1 MTVTH
6 TPPETAEFTH
16 WLAGITARL
25 RPDAGWYGVFAARD
39 PEGLRACLDGTEL
52 LPWDVVSSL
61 LQDAG
66 ETADGPFAA
75 RGRAL
80 YAAAAGAHD
89 RRPGA
94 AAALAERRELMER
107 ERRYAESRAREL
119 EERLRTAPGPG
130 PEEAARLERDLA
142 WTRDDLAR
150 AAARVAELTARLAA
164 RPAGERGRGPIPEGG
179 APTGRAPASPWSP
192 TPATGRAAA
201 TPSTPAYATG
211 RAAATPSTPAGRAA
225 TTSPAS
231 AAPAAASPAFA
242 VAPSA
247 PAAAASASGPPAF
260 APASP
265 APVPAASASAS
276 ASAYPS
282 APASPAPAPP
292 APGPPAGPGRS
303 AKAVKAG
310 RRPRGARYA
319 WLEESDEAREAEAVP
334 VPVSAPVLPAGGAAP
349 RGARFGGVAGP
360 GEPGGGSAGRPAEAL
375 GEDPVEAA
383 RAAANAVYALRR
395 LRARGRGGEA
405 HALLC
410 EALGGPPARLPAL
423 ADELHRAGLGAD
435 WSTLLWEA
443 ASLPPDRLAAVAGV
457 LADAGRTADCE
468 QLLRQGVARPVEELA
483 GACAALR
490 AEEHH
495 REAHALLTAFV
506 RVRAPEDAARLAGAD
521 PRGLVPQLLDAAR
534 AVSAARERDLLHALR
549 VAGLAGV

>member
-1 MTVTH
+1 MTVSQQ
-6 TPPETAEFTH
+6 PVEVAEFTH
-16 WLAGITARL
+16 WLTGLTARL

-66 ETADGPFAA
+66 ESVGGPFAV
-75 RGRAL
+75 RGRTL
-80 YAAAAGAHD
+80 YAAAALAHD

-119 EERLRTAPGPG
+119 LERLRAVPGPD

-142 WTRDDLAR
+142 WTHDDRAR
-150 AAARVAELTARLAA
+150 AVSRVAELTVRLAGT
-164 RPAGERGRGPIPEGG
+164 GERGRGPVLEGG
-179 APTGRAPASPWSP
+179 APAGRARVSTAAPTSAAGLAAALPP
-192 TPATGRAAA
+192 TPADWAAT
-201 TPSTPAYATG
+201 TPSTPD
-211 RAAATPSTPAGRAA
+211 GRAA
-225 TTSPAS
+225 TAS
-231 AAPAAASPAFA
+231 AASPLPAAAPPAF
-242 VAPSA
+242 VAASP
-247 PAAAASASGPPAF
+247 PPVAAASSASGPPAF

-265 APVPAASASAS
+265 APP
-276 ASAYPS
+276 
-282 APASPAPAPP
+282 APASPTSSAPP
-292 APGPPAGPGRS
+292 TPVPPAKPERS
-303 AKAVKAG
+303 AKAGKAG

-319 WLEESDEAREAEAVP
+319 WLEEGDEAREVVP
-334 VPVSAPVLPAGGAAP
+334 APEPVPVLPAGGAAP
-349 RGARFGGVAGP
+349 RGARFGGAAGP
-360 GEPGGGSAGRPAEAL
+360 EGPGGGPAAGPAE
-375 GEDPVEAA
+375 DPAEAA

-395 LRARGRGGEA
+395 LRARGRSGEA
-405 HALLC
+405 HVLLC

-423 ADELHRAGLGAD
+423 ADELHRAGLDAD
-435 WSTLLWEA
+435 WATLLWEA

-457 LADAGRTADCE
+457 LADAGRAADCE

-483 GACAALR
+483 GACAALH

-534 AVSAARERDLLHALR
+534 AVSGSRERDLLHAFR

>member
-1 MTVTH
+1 MTVTQ
-6 TPPETAEFTH
+6 TPPEAAEFTH
-16 WLAGITARL
+16 WLAGLTARL

-66 ETADGPFAA
+66 EAAGGPFAV

-80 YAAAAGAHD
+80 YVAAAGAHD
-89 RRPGA
+89 RGSGA

-119 EERLRTAPGPG
+119 RERLRTAPGPG
-130 PEEAARLERDLA
+130 PEEAARLRHDLA

-150 AAARVAELTARLAA
+150 AVARITELTARLAG
-164 RPAGERGRGPIPEGG
+164 AGEWGRGRAVT
-179 APTGRAPASPWSP
+179 APDAAPAPYPAAVAPAPDTPPASGPPTAPGSPAEP
-192 TPATGRAAA
+192 ER
-201 TPSTPAYATG
+201 
-211 RAAATPSTPAGRAA
+211 AGRAA
-225 TTSPAS
+225 
-231 AAPAAASPAFA
+231 
-242 VAPSA
+242 
-247 PAAAASASGPPAF
+247 G
-260 APASP
+260 
-265 APVPAASASAS
+265 
-276 ASAYPS
+276 
-282 APASPAPAPP
+282 
-292 APGPPAGPGRS
+292 S
-303 AKAVKAG
+303 AKAR

-319 WLEESDEAREAEAVP
+319 WLEEGDGAREAEP
-334 VPVSAPVLPAGGAAP
+334 VPASVSVLPTEGAAP
-349 RGARFGGVAGP
+349 RGARFGGAAGS
-360 GEPGGGSAGRPAEAL
+360 GEPGGGAVGRPAEAP
-375 GEDPVEAA
+375 GEDSAEAA

-443 ASLPPDRLAAVAGV
+443 ASLPPGRLAAVAGA
-457 LADAGRTADCE
+457 LADAGRMADCA

-490 AEEHH
+490 AGERH

-534 AVSAARERDLLHALR
+534 TVSASRERDLLHALR
-549 VAGLAGV
+549 VAGLVGV

>member
-1 MTVTH
+1 MTVSQQ
-6 TPPETAEFTH
+6 PVEVAEFTH
-16 WLAGITARL
+16 WLTGLTARL

-66 ETADGPFAA
+66 EPAGGPFAV

-119 EERLRTAPGPG
+119 LERLRAVPGPD
-130 PEEAARLERDLA
+130 PEEAARLEHDLA
-142 WTRDDLAR
+142 WTHDDRAR
-150 AAARVAELTARLAA
+150 AVARVAELTARLAGT
-164 RPAGERGRGPIPEGG
+164 GEWGRGPVPEGG
-179 APTGRAPASPWSP
+179 APAGRAPGP
-192 TPATGRAAA
+192 TAAPAPAAGRAAA
-201 TPSTPAYATG
+201 T
-211 RAAATPSTPAGRAA
+211 
-225 TTSPAS
+225 S
-231 AAPAAASPAFA
+231 AAPAAASPALAATTTSGTF
-242 VAPSA
+242 A
-247 PAAAASASGPPAF
+247 PAPPAF
-260 APASP
+260 APG
-265 APVPAASASAS
+265 
-276 ASAYPS
+276 
-282 APASPAPAPP
+282 APAS
-292 APGPPAGPGRS
+292 APGVPPKPERS
-303 AKAVKAG
+303 AKAGKAGKAGKVG

-319 WLEESDEAREAEAVP
+319 WLEEGDEEREAEAVP
-334 VPVSAPVLPAGGAAP
+334 VPAPVPVLPAGGAAP
-349 RGARFGGVAGP
+349 RGARFGGAAGP
-360 GEPGGGSAGRPAEAL
+360 EGPGGGPAAGPAE
-375 GEDPVEAA
+375 DPAEAA

-395 LRARGRGGEA
+395 LRARGRSGEA
-405 HALLC
+405 HVLLC

-423 ADELHRAGLGAD
+423 ADELHRAGLDAD
-435 WSTLLWEA
+435 WATLLWEA

-457 LADAGRTADCE
+457 LADAGRAADCE

-483 GACAALR
+483 GACAALH

-534 AVSAARERDLLHALR
+534 AVSGSRERDLLHAFR
-549 VAGLAGV
+549 VAGLAGA

>member
-1 MTVTH
+1 MTVTRY
-6 TPPETAEFTH
+6 PAEVAEFTH
-16 WLAGITARL
+16 WLTGLAARL

-39 PEGLRACLDGTEL
+39 PEGLRACFDGVEL

-66 ETADGPFAA
+66 EAAGGPFAA

-80 YAAAAGAHD
+80 YVAAAGAHD
-89 RRPGA
+89 RGPGA
-94 AAALAERRELMER
+94 AAALAERRELLER
-107 ERRYAESRAREL
+107 ERRYADSRAREL
-119 EERLRTAPGPG
+119 GERLGAVPAPG

-142 WTRDDLAR
+142 WVRDDRAR
-150 AAARVAELTARLAA
+150 AAARVAELTARLAG
-164 RPAGERGRGPIPEGG
+164 AGEWGRERERERGR
-179 APTGRAPASPWSP
+179 AVTAPAVAPVP
-192 TPATGRAAA
+192 DPG
-201 TPSTPAYATG
+201 PYP
-211 RAAATPSTPAGRAA
+211 
-225 TTSPAS
+225 
-231 AAPAAASPAFA
+231 APAAAPAPTASFVPDSSAAPGCPTASGSPAI
-242 VAPSA
+242 
-247 PAAAASASGPPAF
+247 
-260 APASP
+260 
-265 APVPAASASAS
+265 
-276 ASAYPS
+276 
-282 APASPAPAPP
+282 
-292 APGPPAGPGRS
+292 PGSPAGPERTERA
-303 AKAVKAG
+303 AKAVKVK

-319 WLEESDEAREAEAVP
+319 WLEEGDETQEAEAVP
-334 VPVSAPVLPAGGAAP
+334 VPVPVPLLPAGGAAP
-349 RGARFGGVAGP
+349 RGARFGGAAGT
-360 GEPGGGSAGRPAEAL
+360 GEPAGKPLGSPAE
-375 GEDPVEAA
+375 DPAETA

-395 LRARGRGGEA
+395 LRARGRSGEA
-405 HALLC
+405 HVLLC

-521 PRGLVPQLLDAAR
+521 PRGLVPQLLHAAR
-534 AVSAARERDLLHALR
+534 AVSATRERDLLHALR
-549 VAGLAGV
+549 VAGLATG

>member
-1 MTVTH
+1 MTVTQ
-6 TPPETAEFTH
+6 TPPEVAVFTR
-16 WLAGITARL
+16 WLAGLTARL

-66 ETADGPFAA
+66 EAAGGPFAV

-80 YAAAAGAHD
+80 YVAAAAAHD
-89 RRPGA
+89 RGPGA
-94 AAALAERRELMER
+94 AAALAERREFMER
-107 ERRYAESRAREL
+107 ERRYAETRAREL
-119 EERLRTAPGPG
+119 RERLRTAPGPG
-130 PEEAARLERDLA
+130 PEEAARLRHDLA

-150 AAARVAELTARLAA
+150 AVARIAELTARLAG
-164 RPAGERGRGPIPEGG
+164 AGEWGQAVT
-179 APTGRAPASPWSP
+179 APDAAPAPYPAAVAPAPDTSSASGSP
-192 TPATGRAAA
+192 TAPGSPAEPER
-201 TPSTPAYATG
+201 
-211 RAAATPSTPAGRAA
+211 AGRAA
-225 TTSPAS
+225 GTA
-231 AAPAAASPAFA
+231 
-242 VAPSA
+242 
-247 PAAAASASGPPAF
+247 
-260 APASP
+260 
-265 APVPAASASAS
+265 
-276 ASAYPS
+276 
-282 APASPAPAPP
+282 
-292 APGPPAGPGRS
+292 
-303 AKAVKAG
+303 KAG

-319 WLEESDEAREAEAVP
+319 WLEEGDGAREAEP
-334 VPVSAPVLPAGGAAP
+334 VPASVPVLPTEGAAP
-349 RGARFGGVAGP
+349 RGARFGGAAGP
-360 GEPGGGSAGRPAEAL
+360 GESGGGAVGGSAGRPAETL
-375 GEDPVEAA
+375 GEDPAEAA

-395 LRARGRGGEA
+395 LRARGRSGEA

-443 ASLPPDRLAAVAGV
+443 ASLPPDRLAAVAGA

-495 REAHALLTAFV
+495 REAQALLTAFV

-534 AVSAARERDLLHALR
+534 AVSASRERDLLHALR
-549 VAGLAGV
+549 VAGLVGV